1 MSDSESYYQNSTT
14 NQPIPR
20 SDEVL
25 DDHRNQI
32 TNDCAISDS
41 EDELELKPELES
53 EVVKSENNNNNHNI
67 IIKRL
72 HQIMLNH

>member
-53 EVVKSENNNNNHNI
+53 EVVKAKTTTTSTSTSRDYI
-67 IIKRL
+67 R
-72 HQIMLNH
+72 

>member
-25 DDHRNQI
+25 D
-32 TNDCAISDS
+32 
-41 EDELELKPELES
+41 
-53 EVVKSENNNNNHNI
+53 
-67 IIKRL
+67 
-72 HQIMLNH
+72 

>member
-41 EDELELKPELES
+41 EDEL
-53 EVVKSENNNNNHNI
+53 N
-67 IIKRL
+67 
-72 HQIMLNH
+72 

>member
-53 EVVKSENNNNNHNI
+53 EVVKAKNNNNINI
-67 IIKRL
+67 NIKRL

>member
-53 EVVKSENNNNNHNI
+53 DVVKSE
-67 IIKRL
+67 KQQQ
-72 HQIMLNH
+72 HQHQVLIN